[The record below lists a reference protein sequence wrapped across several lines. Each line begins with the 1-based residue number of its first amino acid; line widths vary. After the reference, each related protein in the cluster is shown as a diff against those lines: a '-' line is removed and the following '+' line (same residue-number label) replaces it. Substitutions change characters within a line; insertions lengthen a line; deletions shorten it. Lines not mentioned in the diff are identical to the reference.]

1 MSPQHAS
8 QSFDYATA
16 FSRNIGW
23 LTPTEQAWLRGRRLA
38 VAGLGGVGGVHL
50 LTLARLG
57 VGAFHL
63 ADFDRFELH
72 NFNRQAG
79 ATMATLDRP
88 KLDVMAEAA
97 LSINP
102 ELDIRRFP
110 DGVTDDN
117 LDAFFDGVDLY
128 VDALDFFVLPV
139 RRKVFAAA
147 HARGIPAITA
157 APLGMG
163 TAVLTFLPGR
173 MSFED
178 YFQVESQPEEEQYAR
193 FLVGLSPTMLQQGY
207 LVDRSTINF
216 VEKRGPSTP
225 MACELAAGVLVTE
238 SLKLLLGRGPVR
250 AAPWGLH
257 FDAYRNRL
265 SRTWRP
271 GGNRHPL
278 NRLTLAIMRTLLRRA
293 RSLPA
298 PARAA
303 PAAPAG
309 LDPRV
314 ARVLELA
321 SWAPSG
327 DNTQPWRFEA
337 VDPLTVIVHGC
348 DTRDH
353 VIYDLRGRPSQLA
366 LGALLETARI
376 AAPGAG
382 LALQIETLPGVGD
395 TTPAFAPMFRL
406 QFTPAAAAVRH
417 PLETAIRARCTQRRP
432 LSRRPLT
439 DAVKAAFLQAL
450 GPGYALRWLEGDQRL
465 DVAKLLFRNAHI
477 RLTTPEAYPT
487 HRDIIEFGVQ
497 YSEDRLPGAAVGL
510 DPVGLALMRW
520 AMKSWERVDFLNRW
534 FAGTWLPRLQLD
546 FAPALGCAAHFL
558 IVAEQAPQTLADYL
572 AAGAAMQRFWLTAT
586 RLGLQ
591 FQPEMTPLIFS
602 GYIRDGIEFTKKQA
616 SIDNARTL
624 ARQLDALV
632 GADTAA
638 RAVYFGRLGYG
649 PVPVSRSTRLP
660 LARLMTGG
668 GSPDA
673 SPQKS

>member
-1 MSPQHAS
+1 MSPQ
-8 QSFDYATA
+8 QQPFDYVTA

-23 LTPTEQAWLRGRRLA
+23 LTPTEQALLRGRRLA
-38 VAGLGGVGGVHL
+38 IAGLGGVGGVHL

-57 VGAFHL
+57 VGAFNI

-79 ATMATLDRP
+79 ATLPNLDRP
-88 KLDVMAEAA
+88 KLDAMAEAA
-97 LSINP
+97 LAINP
-102 ELDIRRFP
+102 ELELRRFP

-117 LDAFFDGVDLY
+117 LDAFLDGVDLY
-128 VDALDFFVLPV
+128 VDALDFFALPA

-147 HARGIPAITA
+147 YARGIPAITA

-163 TAVLTFLPGR
+163 TALLSFLPGR

-178 YFQVESQPEEEQYAR
+178 YFQVEGHPEEEQFAR
-193 FLVGLSPTMLQQGY
+193 FLVGVSPAMLQQGY
-207 LVDRSTINF
+207 LVDRSAVNF

-225 MACELAAGVLVTE
+225 MGCELAAGVLVTE
-238 SLKLLLGRGPVR
+238 SLKVLLGRGCVR

-265 SRTWRP
+265 ARTWRP
-271 GGNRHPL
+271 GGNAHPL
-278 NRLTLAIMRTLLRRA
+278 NRLALAIVRRMLARA
-293 RSLPA
+293 RALPA
-298 PARAA
+298 PVRRTPA
-303 PAAPAG
+303 PPAT
-309 LDPRV
+309 LDARV

-337 VDPLTVIVHGC
+337 IDPLTVIVHGR

-382 LALQIETLPGVGD
+382 LDLVVETLPGVED
-395 TTPAFAPMFRL
+395 TTAQLAPMFRL
-406 QFTPAAAAVRH
+406 HFAGAAQTVRH
-417 PLETAIRARCTQRRP
+417 PLELAIRARCTQRRP
-432 LSRRPLT
+432 LSRRPL
-439 DAVKAAFLQAL
+439 DAARKAALEAAV
-450 GPGYALRWLEGDQRL
+450 GPDYSILWLEGSQRL

-487 HRDIIEFGVQ
+487 HRDIIEYDAQ
-497 YSEDRLPGAAVGL
+497 YSEDRLPDRAVGL
-510 DPVGLALMRW
+510 DPVGIALMRW
-520 AMKSWERVDFLNRW
+520 AMQSWQRVDFLNRW
-534 FAGTWLPRLQLD
+534 CAGTWIPRLQLD

-558 IVAEQAPQTLADYL
+558 IHARQAPQSLAGYL
-572 AAGAAMQRFWLTAT
+572 DAGAAMQRFWLTAT

-591 FQPEMTPLIFS
+591 FQPEMTPLIFA
-602 GYIRDGIEFTKKQA
+602 GYVREGIAFTTKAA
-616 SIDNARTL
+616 SNANARTL
-624 ARQLDALV
+624 AAQLDALV
-632 GADTAA
+632 GADCAA
-638 RAVYFGRLGYG
+638 RGVYFGRLGYG
-649 PVPVSRSTRLP
+649 PVPAARSTRLP
-660 LARLMTGG
+660 LAALMISG
-668 GSPDA
+668 
-673 SPQKS
+673 